1 MNHNKSR
8 SITKT
13 KSNQKSTAKPLVK
26 FAQST
31 RKSPNT
37 RRELSR
43 SKSKSPLPKE
53 NQNKYRSPNTTKGV
67 HPPFTKSTTH
77 KKQFAKSEN
86 KGEMQKQI
94 INKKIEECFDQMKNG
109 QMIKSLKWKRTFIDL
124 MKKEKAID
132 LSLVTNRALIPKSMN
147 HAGSVMFL
155 NYKFWVI
162 YTEYISK
169 YLNLSSVIE
178 VISYAVSNMEN
189 KNEIRN
195 LHKFFHSMIL
205 TLRISKWE
213 IEKYIA
219 EHHLKV
225 NKKNKFYEYL
235 LCKNDLPLN
244 AGNILEQKDANDKIN
259 KVVEDKDKVLQIKL
273 DDNKGT
279 FGNPII
285 ITDSPKK
292 TETNPP
298 AQETPKMAP
307 KEYLPISVTHES
319 ELKRQIENK
328 AIPIIK
334 VFDEAGLDEDIELAT
349 KILNNKDE
357 QYTQIISP
365 IKNEEPQKTPEIKL
379 NPQLELEP
387 KIDSPKTPQNLNL
400 SSYEEDDPNDLSN
413 DSFYKY
419 LKLKAQMNNGN
430 ENVKEFKYS
439 PSGKK
444 AAKFVEYICKTVSPK
459 ENGMNESE
467 IIYPTFKFNCK

>member
-1 MNHNKSR
+1 MD
-8 SITKT
+8 I
-13 KSNQKSTAKPLVK
+13 
-26 FAQST
+26 
-31 RKSPNT
+31 
-37 RRELSR
+37 LSCILR
-43 SKSKSPLPKE
+43 
-53 NQNKYRSPNTTKGV
+53 NYIVN
-67 HPPFTKSTTH
+67 
-77 KKQFAKSEN
+77 
-86 KGEMQKQI
+86 
-94 INKKIEECFDQMKNG
+94 
-109 QMIKSLKWKRTFIDL
+109 FI
-124 MKKEKAID
+124 
-132 LSLVTNRALIPKSMN
+132 
-147 HAGSVMFL
+147 F
-155 NYKFWVI
+155 F
-162 YTEYISK
+162 
-169 YLNLSSVIE
+169 SS
-178 VISYAVSNMEN
+178 
-189 KNEIRN
+189 
-195 LHKFFHSMIL
+195 
-205 TLRISKWE
+205 
-213 IEKYIA
+213 
-219 EHHLKV
+219 
-225 NKKNKFYEYL
+225 KKNKFYEYL

-279 FGNPII
+279 SGNPII

>member
-1 MNHNKSR
+1 MNQNKPR
-8 SITKT
+8 SVTKT
-13 KSNQKSTAKPLVK
+13 KSNQKSTSKPQVK

-31 RKSPNT
+31 RKSPNMK
-37 RRELSR
+37 REISR

-53 NQNKYRSPNTTKGV
+53 NQNKYKSPNTTKGV

-132 LSLVTNRALIPKSMN
+132 LSLVTNQALIPKSMN

-169 YLNLSSVIE
+169 YLNLSSLIE
-178 VISYAVSNMEN
+178 VISYAISNMEN

-213 IEKYIA
+213 LEKYIA

-235 LCKNDLPLN
+235 LCKNDLPIN
-244 AGNILEQKDANDKIN
+244 AGNILEQKDGNDKIN
-259 KVVEDKDKVLQIKL
+259 KVEDKDKVLQIKI
-273 DDNKGT
+273 DDNKGMSS
-279 FGNPII
+279 NPII

-298 AQETPKMAP
+298 AQETPKITP
-307 KEYLPISVTHES
+307 KEYRPISVTHES

-328 AIPIIK
+328 VIPIIK
-334 VFDEAGLDEDIELAT
+334 VFDEAGLDEDIELAK
-349 KILNNKDE
+349 KIL
-357 QYTQIISP
+357 
-365 IKNEEPQKTPEIKL
+365 KNEEEYYTPTITPIKKEEPPKPSEIKI
-379 NPQLELEP
+379 NPTLELSP
-387 KIDSPKTPQNLNL
+387 KIDSPKTPQNLDL

-419 LKLKAQMNNGN
+419 LKLKAQMNNGK
-430 ENVKEFKYS
+430 ENVNEFKYS

-459 ENGMNESE
+459 ENESNQNEK
-467 IIYPTFKFNCK
+467 IYPTIKFNCK